1 MCTFKPH
8 SLITYINALTSSYIQ
23 QQQQQHKYA
32 NKIHILK
39 VTAHNNLKI

>member
-8 SLITYINALTSSYIQ
+8 SLITYNNALTSSYN
-23 QQQQQHKYA
+23 QQHKYA